1 MVGPWDNWGYGM
13 KICTHTVFN
22 MNWRYIQSMSRQWAK
37 FFAGT
42 VILEARV
49 NTIVRGRMYER
60 FNISEN
66 ANYYGEIINYVARIP
81 SSFRISFFSLFSLR
95 LLPSSSRV
103 SLPTRSF
110 PSFSLVPLCAL
121 LFLSFSFTVAFFCC
135 VNYAKDSHE
144 SRMPLKI
151 MNYGRVSRRLF

>member
-1 MVGPWDNWGYGM
+1 MDDV
-13 KICTHTVFN
+13 
-22 MNWRYIQSMSRQWAK
+22 RSMSRQWAK

-66 ANYYGEIINYVARIP
+66 ANYYSEIINYVARIP
-81 SSFRISFFSLFSLR
+81 SSFRISFFFPLFSLR
-95 LLPSSSRV
+95 LLPPSFRV
-103 SLPTRSF
+103 SLSTRSF

-135 VNYAKDSHE
+135 VNYAKDSHD

-151 MNYGRVSRRLF
+151 MNYGRVSRRLY